1 MVTAERAR
9 ELLSIHGVIRPQ
21 PPDDWTGMLPLPAPV
36 ERFFQEIG
44 PVDITIESYGNA
56 FIALVAA
63 PPKSCLSTS
72 KSTLP
77 STKASGNS
85 ALSWSMIAATK
96 SALFASGSFG
106 AINQHGD

>member
-56 FIALVAA
+56 FIALVDR
-63 PPKSCLSTS
+63 
-72 KSTLP
+72 
-77 STKASGNS
+77 S
-85 ALSWSMIAATK
+85 AQELLEHFEINLAFHK
-96 SALFASGSFG
+96 SFG
-106 AINQHGD
+106 EQRLELVDDRCDQVGALRLRIVRSNLFMG